1 VNKKRI
7 VGVTLVLLVATG
19 MICAVHLSSGGATV
33 EKEKEI
39 VQSAAA
45 TTGSPRVVV
54 ETEEHDFGDL
64 KHQEQVSHV
73 FRVFNQGD
81 APLRLQRGPT
91 TCKCTMSTLP
101 EQDILPGQ
109 GAEIALTS
117 KVIERRGFFSHSAT
131 IYTND
136 PRRPVLTFKIIGAIR
151 ETLAAKPNEVTLA
164 GTLAGKVFDVLVFSQ
179 IWDEMKIVSVES
191 QIDGLTWQELPPE
204 PKSLQEN
211 SATAARR
218 LRFVLPETLSEAEI
232 HQTLVVKAAH
242 PVQPEAVAE
251 AAVELRGESR
261 RDEVGLF
268 GDKLYTGRIMRLGT
282 LVRGQGARETLVLK
296 FRGQDRPVQIKE
308 ICVKPDFVQVSVKP
322 FQPDQ
327 PDNGLFRIEVVIPPE
342 TPACDFMGVRMGEVL
357 IETDHPTRPT
367 VKFQIEFS
375 ILSTP
380 RA

>member
-1 VNKKRI
+1 MSKRI
-7 VGVTLVLLVATG
+7 VGLTLVLLVGVGAV
-19 MICAVHLSSGGATV
+19 CAVHLSSGGATT
-33 EKEKEI
+33 EKE
-39 VQSAAA
+39 SCDNAPAA
-45 TTGSPRVVV
+45 TGSPRVVV

-64 KHQEQVSHV
+64 THQEQVSHV

-101 EQDILPGQ
+101 EQDIPPGQ

-164 GTLAGKVFDVLVFSQ
+164 GELAGKAFDVLVFSQ
-179 IWDEMKIVSVES
+179 LWDHMKIVGVDSAIE
-191 QIDGLTWQELPPE
+191 GLRWEELPPE
-204 PKSLQEN
+204 PKSLREN
-211 SATAARR
+211 SATAGRR
-218 LRFVLPETLSEAEI
+218 LRFVLPEALPETEI

-242 PVQPEAVAE
+242 PDRPDAVSE
-251 AAVELRGESR
+251 TAVELRGESR

-268 GDKLYTGRIMRLGT
+268 GDKMFTGRIMRLGT
-282 LVRGQGARETLVLK
+282 LVRGQGAKETLVLK
-296 FRGQDRPVQIKE
+296 FRGQDRPVQIRE
-308 ICVKPDFVQVSVKP
+308 ICVKPDFVRVSVKP
-322 FQPDQ
+322 FQADQ
-327 PDNGLFRIEVVIPPE
+327 PDNGLFRVEVIIPPE
-342 TPACDFMGVRMGEVL
+342 TPACDYMGVRMGEVL

-367 VKFQIEFS
+367 VKFQVEFS
-375 ILSTP
+375 ILSSSRT
-380 RA
+380 

>member
-1 VNKKRI
+1 MSKRI
-7 VGVTLVLLVATG
+7 AVVVLVLLVGAG
-19 MICAVHLSSGGATV
+19 AICAVHLSSGSATA
-33 EKEKEI
+33 EKEGREREP
-39 VQSAAA
+39 AA
-45 TTGSPRVVV
+45 TGSPRVVV

-64 KHQEQVSHV
+64 KHQEQVSHT

-179 IWDEMKIVSVES
+179 IWDQMKIAAVES
-191 QIDGLTWQELPPE
+191 KIDGLTWEELPPE
-204 PKSLQEN
+204 PKSLREN

-218 LRFVLPETLSEAEI
+218 LRFVLPESLSEAEI

-242 PVQPEAVAE
+242 PEQPEAVAE

-268 GDKLYTGRIMRLGT
+268 GDKMYTGRIMRLGT
-282 LVRGQGARETLVLK
+282 LVRGKGAKETLVLK
-296 FRGQDRPVQIKE
+296 FRGQDRPVQIRE
-308 ICVKPDFVQVSVKP
+308 ICAKPDFVHVSVKP

-327 PDNGLFRIEVVIPPE
+327 PDNGLFRIDVVIPPE
-342 TPACDFMGVRMGEVL
+342 TPACDYMGVRMGEIL

-380 RA
+380 RP